1 MKIDLNKELKSL
13 KDLDTLKEIFSKVYS
28 KALRID
34 IDKAR
39 EIVSAKFIKHTDIL
53 SHKLEKGI
61 TEENV
66 KNIKSAKDVD
76 LNEYLKDKPIIK
88 G

>member
-1 MKIDLNKELKSL
+1 MKIDLNKELKNL
-13 KDLDTLKEIFSKVYS
+13 KDLDTLKEIFSKAYS
-28 KALRID
+28 EALNID
-34 IDKAR
+34 IDKAQ
-39 EIVSAKFIKHTDIL
+39 EIVSAKFNKHTDIL

-66 KNIKSAKDVD
+66 KNIKSTKDVD
-76 LNEYLKDKPIIK
+76 LNEYLKDKPVIK